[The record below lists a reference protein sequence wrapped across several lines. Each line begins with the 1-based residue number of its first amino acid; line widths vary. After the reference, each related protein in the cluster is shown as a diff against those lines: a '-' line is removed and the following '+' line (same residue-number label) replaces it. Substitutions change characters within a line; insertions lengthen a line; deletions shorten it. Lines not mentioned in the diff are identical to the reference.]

1 MSIELA
7 INPKHNPEE
16 LAQTLREKGRL
27 QVPDFLTDDSKE
39 HLYQLLQEN
48 QIWHLSYNEGQE
60 NYESE
65 ESAYNALTPPQR
77 QKFVNNI
84 YARARDNFQYFFK
97 QYYISQAIK
106 LGENSGHPMH
116 PVHDWVN
123 SARFLG
129 FMRELTAT
137 PEIRESDSYA
147 SLYGPGHF
155 LTMHDDQ
162 HATHDRV
169 AAWVISMTP
178 NWNENWGGY
187 LAFYDEK
194 GNVTDAFK
202 PAFNTL
208 NIFTVPQRHA
218 VQLVAPFAGR
228 PRTSYLG
235 WLLR

>member
-1 MSIELA
+1 MNIDLSIHPRHNPDELA
-7 INPKHNPEE
+7 P
-16 LAQTLREKGRL
+16 TLRDQGRL
-27 QVPDFLTDDSKE
+27 QIPGFLPESCSE
-39 HLYQLLQEN
+39 YLHQLLQEN
-48 QIWHLSYNEGQE
+48 RVWHLSYNEGQE

-65 ESAYNALTPPQR
+65 ESEFNALAPQQR
-77 QKFVNNI
+77 QKFLNNI
-84 YARARDNFQYFFK
+84 YTRARDNFQYFFK

-106 LGENSGHPMH
+106 LGENNGHPMH
-116 PVHDWVN
+116 QIHDWVN
-123 SARFLG
+123 SAAFLD
-129 FMRELTAT
+129 FMRKLTGS

-155 LTMHDDQ
+155 LTMHDDR

-178 NWNENWGGY
+178 EWNENWGGY
-187 LAFYDEK
+187 LAFYDDK
-194 GNVTDAFK
+194 GNVTEAFK

-208 NIFTVPQRHA
+208 NIFTVPQKHA